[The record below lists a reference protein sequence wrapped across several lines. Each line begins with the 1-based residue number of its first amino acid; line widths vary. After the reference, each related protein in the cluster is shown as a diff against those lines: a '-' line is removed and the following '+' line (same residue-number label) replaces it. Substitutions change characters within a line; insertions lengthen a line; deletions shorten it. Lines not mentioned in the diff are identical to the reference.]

1 MDCVLGEIL
10 WSGLQTK
17 DTILAA
23 AIEQYETTAKDAD
36 VDVDGNCSSTPP
48 LRPQTRVPPLLWT
61 VELEARFAGPKT
73 DLEIKHAREQ
83 GIPKKNIEDTRYC
96 LRVWKAWRDHRNST
110 TIIQKSQIWIK

>member
-23 AIEQYETTAKDAD
+23 AIEQQRKMRTLTSTAIVVA
-36 VDVDGNCSSTPP
+36 
-48 LRPQTRVPPLLWT
+48 RPRYAHKRAPPLLWT

-83 GIPKKNIEDTRYC
+83 GIPKKKTLKILGTVSESGRHGEITGTPR
-96 LRVWKAWRDHRNST
+96 L
-110 TIIQKSQIWIK
+110 